1 MNDRWQKSLEAAAAA
16 YDTPL
21 PWERGASRAAMIARR
36 KAKSEESHKERRMEV
51 RRA

>member
-1 MNDRWQKSLEAAAAA
+1 MKSRWQKSLEAAVVA

-21 PWERGASRAAMIARR
+21 PWERGEIRKAMIARR
-36 KAKSEESHKERRMEV
+36 QAKAEFAREPRTSDT